1 MKMTDVRGN
10 EWLSQRGTVTQRQQ
24 WLIILDATPPTN
36 EYRYPSAITTEPVA
50 CRKHP
55 HNTLKSRA
63 FQLSSRLVAADFTHT
78 HDINK
83 RDAGPP
89 MTSVYSRSPLHLI
102 NMQSTQRPSRRRT
115 TRHLFNDEDEPP
127 AKRSKLEENT
137 AANGGPKQANGKAP
151 ASKVKRP
158 KRSYDEDADGF
169 QFTRKTRSK
178 VDEPAPAATQAPEP
192 SRTRETAATKRK
204 KDSMLYSGSSE
215 TEQAGNR
222 RRSARLSSDKDSLP
236 RPKAPVAKP
245 SRTRKLDEH
254 KTAPDKP
261 KATKIS
267 KSDPPPSRR
276 LDSDRE
282 DSPDVAPTGL
292 HVEKPRDGTKIALP
306 FADTPVIRRN
316 KEMRQQTKSKHRRS
330 STGLRGR
337 RASSLIESGTSN
349 GRIIHT
355 YGTKYI
361 SKSASK
367 VIRFSSLFS
376 EAESDPQCD
385 DDDDLQTE
393 EQFTNDFLDYVAVP
407 HADVAITDFYKH
419 IEQSLPEP
427 RRMKQLLT
435 WCGTRALPEK
445 AHGGTGDAGEM
456 LAKDSA
462 RHISEELLK
471 DFANKAE
478 MSDWFSREDGPVE
491 EDVSVVKKPNP
502 RNIRN
507 AEKLKELEEEIARL
521 QSEKQSWEGLLSTKS
536 PPEIQPSDP
545 GKLDPE
551 LLDPAQAT
559 ILATLQA
566 SSTSTTST
574 TTTVP
579 TKSSQNETHSAL
591 PISPPTL
598 SSRVNTIV
606 DTLEPQI
613 DLFADGIHKISQYRL
628 AAERV
633 ADKVLG
639 STADNLESRDRMAKE
654 ASGTAG
660 VGAREVLSALGGA
673 LSGSER

>member
-1 MKMTDVRGN
+1 
-10 EWLSQRGTVTQRQQ
+10 
-24 WLIILDATPPTN
+24 
-36 EYRYPSAITTEPVA
+36 
-50 CRKHP
+50 
-55 HNTLKSRA
+55 
-63 FQLSSRLVAADFTHT
+63 
-78 HDINK
+78 
-83 RDAGPP
+83 
-89 MTSVYSRSPLHLI
+89 
-102 NMQSTQRPSRRRT
+102 MQSTQRPSRRRT

-137 AANGGPKQANGKAP
+137 AVNGASKQVNGKASAP
-151 ASKVKRP
+151 KAKRP
-158 KRSYDEDADGF
+158 KRAYDEDADGF

-178 VDEPAPAATQAPEP
+178 VDEPAPTQASGP
-192 SRTRETAATKRK
+192 SKSRESAATKRK

-215 TEQAGNR
+215 TELPGNR
-222 RRSARLSSDKDSLP
+222 RRSARLSTDKDTLP

-245 SRTRKLDEH
+245 TRTRKLDEH
-254 KTAPDKP
+254 KPPAPEKP
-261 KATKIS
+261 KAVKASKIEAPRP
-267 KSDPPPSRR
+267 KRPEP
-276 LDSDRE
+276 DRE
-282 DSPDVAPTGL
+282 GGPDVAPTQL
-292 HVEKPRDGTKIALP
+292 HVEKPREGTKIALP

-316 KEMRQQTKSKHRRS
+316 KEMRQQTKSSHRRS

-355 YGTKYI
+355 YSTKYV

-385 DDDDLQTE
+385 SSDYQQTE
-393 EQFTNDFLDYVAVP
+393 EHFTNDFLDYVAVP
-407 HADVAITDFYKH
+407 HADVAIADFYKH

-478 MSDWFSREDGPVE
+478 LSDWFSREDEPVE

-521 QSEKQSWEGLLSTKS
+521 QGEKQSWEGLLSTKS
-536 PPEIQPSDP
+536 PPKSQPSEP
-545 GKLDPE
+545 AKIDPE
-551 LLDPAQAT
+551 LLDPAQAA
-559 ILATLQA
+559 ILTTLQT
-566 SSTSTTST
+566 SSTLTPNATTSI
-574 TTTVP
+574 P
-579 TKSSQNETHSAL
+579 TKSSQNETHPTPSDL
-591 PISPPTL
+591 HPTL
-598 SSRVNTIV
+598 SSRINTIV
-606 DTLEPQI
+606 DTLEPRI

-633 ADKVLG
+633 ADRLL
-639 STADNLESRDRMAKE
+639 STTAEKLESRDRMAKE

-660 VGAREVLSALGGA
+660 VGAKDVLSALGGA
-673 LSGSER
+673 LSGSNR